1 MFERELDMIRRWA
14 VASIVVL
21 PLLLSGCGYNKIQ
34 SLDERAQQF
43 QGQIEVQLQRRA
55 DLIGNLVET
64 VKGYAA
70 HEQQVFTQVAN
81 ARAGLMSAVRSGDSE
96 QMATAN
102 AQLTG
107 AIGRLFAVVE
117 AYPNLKA
124 DQNFRMLQDELT
136 GTENR
141 VAVSRNDYNAAVNE
155 YNGYIRQFP
164 QVITA
169 KVTGAKPRKY
179 FQAAPG
185 TTEAPKVDFST
196 PAAPAQPAP
205 AQPGTKA
212 KTP

>member
-1 MFERELDMIRRWA
+1 MFRRW
-14 VASIVVL
+14 VVL
-21 PLLLSGCGYNKIQ
+21 SLALVSTGCGYNRIQ
-34 SLDERAQQF
+34 ELDERAQAY

-70 HEQQVFTQVAN
+70 HEQQVFTNVAN
-81 ARAGLMSAVRSGDSE
+81 ARAGLMGAVRSGDSE

-107 AIGRLFAVVE
+107 ALGRLFAVVE

-124 DQNFRMLQDELT
+124 DQNFLRLQDELT

-141 VAVSRNDYNAAVNE
+141 VAVARNDYNAAVNE
-155 YNGYIRQFP
+155 YNGYIRRFP

-169 KVTGAKPRKY
+169 KVTGAQPRKY

-185 TTEAPKVDFST
+185 STEAPKVDFST
-196 PAAPAQPAP
+196 PGAPAQPVPTPSP
-205 AQPGTKA
+205 ATKA
-212 KTP
+212 P

>member
-1 MFERELDMIRRWA
+1 MFRRLIVAALA
-14 VASIVVL
+14 VL
-21 PLLLSGCGYNKIQ
+21 TTGCGYNRIQ

-43 QGQIEVQLQRRA
+43 QGQIEVQLQRRV

-70 HEQQVFTQVAN
+70 HEAQVFTQVAN
-81 ARAGLMSAVRSGDSE
+81 ARAGLVNAVRSGDSE
-96 QMATAN
+96 QMANAN

-141 VAVSRNDYNAAVNE
+141 IATARGDYNTAVNDYNA
-155 YNGYIRQFP
+155 YIRQFP

-179 FQAAPG
+179 FTASPG
-185 TTEAPKVDFST
+185 STEAPKVDFST

-205 AQPGTKA
+205 APTTPPA